1 MVLVLLLSHLNI
13 LGSSTV
19 IAGSYVLAF
28 YCGYYCLMDLLKL
41 LCFLTSV
48 SLGIAAEH
56 ADLEVYWKSKLPN
69 TPMPK
74 AVRDIIQNGKPPGVG
89 ALSASPQAIPF
100 RYGRYMI
107 RYGKNPTEGQLLNHQ
122 NVTVFFLKM
131 DLHGGSIMNLHF
143 VNLLENTAAFLPRQV
158 ADSIPFSSKSVPE
171 ILNKFSVN
179 PNSVQAEAIK
189 ETIADCEEPG
199 IEGEDK
205 RCATSLESMVDFT
218 TSKLGKNVGA
228 ISTEAQ
234 KPDPKILKYVIV
246 DVSKLNNDDKAIV
259 ACHKQN
265 YVYAVFYCHT
275 LQHTD
280 AYRVNLVGADDGA
293 KVKAVVVCHQDT
305 SAWNPKHV
313 AFQLLK
319 VKPGNVPICH
329 FLPEDHFVSWALKH

>member
-1 MVLVLLLSHLNI
+1 
-13 LGSSTV
+13 
-19 IAGSYVLAF
+19 
-28 YCGYYCLMDLLKL
+28 MDLLKL
-41 LCFLTSV
+41 LCFLISV
-48 SLGIAAEH
+48 SLGVAAKH

-89 ALSASPQAIPF
+89 GLSASPDMAIPIRF
-100 RYGRYMI
+100 GRRYFTYGHGVVRD
-107 RYGKNPTEGQLLNHQ
+107 GKNPTEAQLRNHQ
-122 NVTVFFLKM
+122 NVTVFFLKR
-131 DLHGGSIMNLHF
+131 DLHGGSIMNLQF
-143 VNLLENTAAFLPRQV
+143 VNLLDNTTAFLPRQV

-179 PNSVQAEAIK
+179 PNSVQAEAMK
-189 ETIADCEEPG
+189 ELIADCEEPG
-199 IEGEDK
+199 IEVEDK
-205 RCATSLESMVDFT
+205 YCATSLESMVDFT

-234 KPDPKILKYVIV
+234 KTDPKILKYVIV
-246 DVSKLNNDDKAIV
+246 NVFKLNDDDKAIV
-259 ACHKQN
+259 ACHKQD

-275 LQHTD
+275 LRRTD

-293 KVKAVVVCHQDT
+293 KVKAVVVCHEDT
-305 SAWNPKHV
+305 SAWTPKHV

-319 VKPGNVPICH
+319 VKPGSVPICH